1 MTARL
6 ALLAASCSLLAGCAL
21 HRSQTPGAQAE
32 YALPTRNPGTR
43 ATVQEPLEQNQ
54 IDQVS
59 MKAAA
64 FDVRPGTVWTGWE
77 WRDIARPALSPS
89 EALEVRRAFPECI
102 WKPAVGPNGE
112 PAQATISLTVQRREQ
127 NTPPATPSP
136 SP

>member
-6 ALLAASCSLLAGCAL
+6 AILAVSCSLLAGCAFQ
-21 HRSQTPGAQAE
+21 RSQAPGAQAE

-43 ATVQEPLEQNQ
+43 ATVQEPLAQTQ

-64 FDVRPGTVWTGWE
+64 LDAHYAWTGWE
-77 WRDIARPALSPS
+77 WRDIARPALGAS
-89 EALEVRRAFPECI
+89 EALEVRRAFRECI

-112 PAQATISLTVQRREQ
+112 PAQATITLGVERTEPA
-127 NTPPATPSP
+127 PPPSR
-136 SP
+136 